1 MNIDSVQVLKK
12 RLNEVDVTCR
22 GNVDA
27 NMALCRIL
35 GFITGYVPGNMT
47 IDEDNQQYVLHRVL
61 DILNT
66 SKK

>member
-1 MNIDSVQVLKK
+1 MNTESVQVLKK
-12 RLNEVDVTCR
+12 RLNEVDATCR
-22 GNVDA
+22 GDVDA
-27 NMALCRIL
+27 NLALCRIL

-47 IDEDNQQYVLHRVL
+47 IDEDNQQYVLYRIL